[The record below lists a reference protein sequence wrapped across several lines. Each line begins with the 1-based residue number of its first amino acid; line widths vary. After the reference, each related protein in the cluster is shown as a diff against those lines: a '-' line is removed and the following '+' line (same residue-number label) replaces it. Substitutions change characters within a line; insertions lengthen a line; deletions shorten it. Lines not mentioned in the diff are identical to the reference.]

1 MASFTAKICEWF
13 HLADGTTSLLDESDG
28 ETDPA
33 PQKDEKEEDS
43 GEEAGEQ
50 DCEEKPGVSQSH
62 QILEEVGSPVH
73 LLRTCLTIGQKQV
86 LNFVQYQRT
95 WKKFL
100 DTLGSVEEIAADSL
114 SPE

>member
-33 PQKDEKEEDS
+33 PQEDEKEEDS

-50 DCEEKPGVSQSH
+50 DREYEPGVSQSNK
-62 QILEEVGSPVH
+62 IFKEVGSPVH
-73 LLRTCLTIGQKQV
+73 LLKISLTIDQ
-86 LNFVQYQRT
+86 NQYSSSKNLEKVSGHFRV
-95 WKKFL
+95 FGG
-100 DTLGSVEEIAADSL
+100 DRRR
-114 SPE
+114 

>member
-50 DCEEKPGVSQSH
+50 DREEKPGVSQSH

-73 LLRTCLTIGQKQV
+73 LLKISLTIDQ
-86 LNFVQYQRT
+86 NQYLSS
-95 WKKFL
+95 KNL
-100 DTLGSVEEIAADSL
+100 EEVSGHFGVFGGDCRR
-114 SPE
+114 